1 MEKLSKDV
9 LEKVDE
15 LVTSI
20 KESKEYQKY
29 IMIRNKLDE
38 NKDIKKIIKD
48 VKKIQQELVKSEYYK
63 DTEKAKIL
71 KESLDNKNKEL
82 KSYPIYNEYEHAI
95 EELNEILFPIKDLE
109 VYLETI
115 IK

>member
-29 IMIRNKLDE
+29 IMIRNKLDD
-38 NKDIKKIIKD
+38 NMDIKKLIED
-48 VKKIQQELVKSEYYK
+48 VKKIQQKMLSEGYNLDYL
-63 DTEKAKIL
+63 KIDL
-71 KESLDNKNKEL
+71 SSL
-82 KSYPIYNEYEHAI
+82 
-95 EELNEILFPIKDLE
+95 
-109 VYLETI
+109 
-115 IK
+115 